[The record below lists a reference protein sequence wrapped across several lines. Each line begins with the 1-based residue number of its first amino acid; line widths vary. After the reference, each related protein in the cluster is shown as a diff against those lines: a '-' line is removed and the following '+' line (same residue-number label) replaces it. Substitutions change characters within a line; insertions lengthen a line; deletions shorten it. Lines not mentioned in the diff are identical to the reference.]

1 MAKAER
7 DRHASGSRTA
17 RKGQAMDRLRLVFWE
32 TTAGCNLE
40 CVHCRRLD
48 VSHQMMQDDL
58 STSESFRLVDQLS
71 DMGRD
76 IILVLS
82 GGEPLLRPDIFDIAH
97 HAHHR
102 GLTLA
107 LATNGTL
114 VDETTAQEI
123 RRAGIRRV
131 SVSLDGADAK
141 THDGF
146 RMIEGSFEAAL
157 RGINHLGAVGVEV
170 QINSTIAM
178 HNVHQ
183 VGELYQLAR
192 TLGAVAFHLF
202 MLVPVGCGVQ
212 LADNQMLRPEIY
224 EEILNW
230 LYDISVKGPLL
241 VKATCAPHYFRIAY
255 QRAGRDGMRSSPAA
269 GSMNAVT
276 KGCLAGSAVCF
287 VSHKG
292 EVFPCGYLPVEA
304 GNIRTRS
311 FRDIWENS
319 EVFRLLRDVGNLQGK
334 CGACEYRKVCMGCRA
349 RAYAGTGNFLAEE
362 PYCSYRPRQGTRDRQ
377 LIKIH

>member
-1 MAKAER
+1 M
-7 DRHASGSRTA
+7 
-17 RKGQAMDRLRLVFWE
+17 
-32 TTAGCNLE
+32 
-40 CVHCRRLD
+40 
-48 VSHQMMQDDL
+48 
-58 STSESFRLVDQLS
+58 
-71 DMGRD
+71 
-76 IILVLS
+76 
-82 GGEPLLRPDIFDIAH
+82 
-97 HAHHR
+97 
-102 GLTLA
+102 
-107 LATNGTL
+107 ATNGTL
-114 VDETTAQEI
+114 VDNETAQEI
-123 RRAGIRRV
+123 RRIGIRRV
-131 SVSLDGADAK
+131 SVSLDGADAR

-146 RMIEGSFEAAL
+146 RKIEGSFDAAL
-157 RGINHLGAVGVEV
+157 RGIDNLVALGVEV

-183 VGELYQLAR
+183 VGELYRLAC

-202 MLVPVGCGVQ
+202 MLVPVGCGAQ
-212 LADNQMLRPEIY
+212 LAGNRMLRPEIY

-255 QRAGRDGMRSSPAA
+255 QRAGKDGKRSAPSA
-269 GSMNAVT
+269 GSMNAMT
-276 KGCLAGSAVCF
+276 RGCLAGSAVCF

-319 EVFRLLRDVGNLQGK
+319 EVFRLLRDPGNLEGK

-362 PYCSYRPRQGTRDRQ
+362 PYCSYKPRLSALPAGQDVCIR
-377 LIKIH
+377 H